1 MNWIVKPLAVGG
13 MAAALSFAA
22 LTPSQARDGWAWGA
36 AGFATG
42 LAVGAA
48 AANSNAYYYDRPYAY
63 APGYAYDSYAYA
75 PGYDSYAYVPA
86 APVYQSR
93 RYYRGYDTNYVG
105 PWRERQ
111 LQGLD

>member
-1 MNWIVKPLAVGG
+1 MKWIVKPLAVGG
-13 MAAALSFAA
+13 MAAALSLAA

-48 AANSNAYYYDRPYAY
+48 AANANAYYYHRPYGY
-63 APGYAYDSYAYA
+63 APGYVYDSYAY
-75 PGYDSYAYVPA
+75 DNSYAYVPA
-86 APVYQSR
+86 APVYR
-93 RYYRGYDTNYVG
+93 PRGYYYRGYDTNYIG